1 MCKIYRFYGD
11 KYHGETQA
19 GKGDAKCWMPEGGW
33 CGQRSRVRGGR
44 SCRALTVT
52 VKTLAIFGEK
62 REGALEGSEQN
73 DTGQLRL
80 SQEPSGSIRLGSN
93 VPDTAPGLPRG
104 DTTLV
109 LNPAIGSFSRNLR
122 APLGW

>member
-1 MCKIYRFYGD
+1 M
-11 KYHGETQA
+11 
-19 GKGDAKCWMPEGGW
+19 
-33 CGQRSRVRGGR
+33 RGGR

-52 VKTLAIFGEK
+52 VRILAIFGEK

-109 LNPAIGSFSRNLR
+109 LNPAVGSFSRKLIEPLLGGRQRWGPGDTETVSLCPVLSNLIR
-122 APLGW
+122 RTHQ